1 MPEPKRVIIDTDP
14 GIDDAAA
21 IFMALASPELQI
33 EAFTTT
39 FGNASTDQCTINT
52 LRLLEATGRTDIPV
66 YKGVGKMLNYETPA
80 YAPHVHGN
88 DGLGNTNLPMP
99 TTPIQSRAAVPEIIE
114 RVMASPGEITLMVIG
129 RQTNLALAIS
139 LEPRVATAI
148 KEVVVMGGALREPGN
163 VNMVATA
170 NIWGDPEAADLVY
183 QSGANIVQVGLDVCN
198 QVEISAE
205 QQQSFWDTGTPA
217 AKILE
222 DATKFINQAYKD
234 ANRLYNPGGVQY
246 TDVSAMAYAIDPTL
260 FECRDLYVRV
270 ETQGLFTRG
279 QTVADLRKRPQFEP
293 NIKVAMG
300 VDARRVTDLWA
311 NRVTSLGF
319 WTSSTSRLCQGGAAL

>member
-1 MPEPKRVIIDTDP
+1 MVEPKRVIIDTDP

-39 FGNASTDQCTINT
+39 FGNAPLDACTLNI
-52 LRLLEATGRTDIPV
+52 LRLLEATGRTNIPV
-66 YKGVGKMLNYETPA
+66 YRGVGKMLNYEEPT
-80 YAPHVHGN
+80 YASHIHGD

-99 TTPIQSRAAVPEIIE
+99 KTPIQSRGAVPEIIE
-114 RVMASPGEITLMVIG
+114 RVMASPGEMTVMMIG
-129 RQTNLALAIS
+129 RLTNLALAIS

-148 KEVVVMGGALREPGN
+148 KEVIVMGGTLREPGN
-163 VNMVATA
+163 ASMVATA

-198 QVEISAE
+198 KVEISAE
-205 QQQSFWDTGTPA
+205 QQQRLWDTGTPA

-222 DATKFINQAYKD
+222 SASRFINKAYQD

-246 TDVSAMAYAIDPTL
+246 NDVSPIAYAIDPTL
-260 FECRDLYVRV
+260 FQCVDFYVRV

-279 QTVADLRKRPQFEP
+279 QTVADMRKKPEHAP
-293 NIKVAMG
+293 NVSVAMG
-300 VDARRVTDLWA
+300 VDAGRLTELWTERVS
-311 NRVTSLGF
+311 SLN
-319 WTSSTSRLCQGGAAL
+319 S

>member
-1 MPEPKRVIIDTDP
+1 MAEPRRVIVDTDP

-39 FGNASTDQCTINT
+39 FGNASTDQCTLNA

-66 YKGVGKMLNYETPA
+66 YKGVGKMLNCEEPVYSPDI
-80 YAPHVHGN
+80 HGD

-99 TTPIQSRAAVPEIIE
+99 KTAVQSRNAVPEIIE
-114 RVMASPGEITLMVIG
+114 RVMASPGELTLMVIG

-139 LEPRVATAI
+139 REPKVATAI

-163 VNMVATA
+163 VTMVATA

-198 QVEISAE
+198 KVEISAE
-205 QQQSFWDTGTPA
+205 QQQRFWDTGTPA

-222 DATKFINQAYKD
+222 DATKFINQAYRD
-234 ANRLYNPGGVQY
+234 ANRLYHPGGVQY
-246 TDVSAMAYAIDPTL
+246 TDVSAIAYAIDPTL
-260 FECRDLYVRV
+260 FDCTELYVRV
-270 ETQGLFTRG
+270 ETKGVFTRG
-279 QTVADLRKRPQFEP
+279 QTVADLRKTPKYDP
-293 NIKVAMG
+293 NIRVAMK
-300 VDARRVTDLWA
+300 VDAARVTELWTD
-311 NRVTSLGF
+311 RVSSLK
-319 WTSSTSRLCQGGAAL
+319 S